1 MSLKRDIARGDKT
14 SLSLSPLSSLLSL
27 SSHYQ
32 AIRYLPGQLSME
44 SIYVCLKEDLGDLA
58 RAHETFLSRRWQ
70 CLSREIWYSLER
82 YDILQGCRRDLARG
96 DISHE
101 RFRSRRWRSLENTLS
116 RIFSWEYSLE
126 KLSWEISLE
135 AISLLGVSPTVM
147 ISRKRR
153 DPVSSRRWR
162 YLVFDVIVFSLKR
175 DSDSID
181 ISLKRLQY
189 SLHRIFVRG
198 RGNISLERSRSRLI
212 DRSRGNISHGR
223 SRSRR

>member
-1 MSLKRDIARGDKT
+1 MISREYSLELENRT
-14 SLSLSPLSSLLSL
+14 
-27 SSHYQ
+27 
-32 AIRYLPGQLSME
+32 LPRITIS
-44 SIYVCLKEDLGDLA
+44 
-58 RAHETFLSRRWQ
+58 RSRRDVKREGI
-70 CLSREIWYSLER
+70 LLEEISFTTVSRSRVSYETLER
-82 YDILQGCRRDLARG
+82 YDILQGSRRDLAWG

-101 RFRSRRWRSLENTLS
+101 RFRSRRWRSLENTLL

-181 ISLKRLQY
+181 ISLERLQY